1 MLRLSYNEKIVLA
14 VAISYGRLA
23 TVAQAPYFFAWKSY
37 GFQTFS
43 SSSFDFKPEFSI
55 DKAFCICHVQ
65 CTASDVSLQ
74 SKLPLFIRFSL
85 FFRFS
90 DEREDVQ
97 KKTFGKWINSQ
108 LIKVRGVL
116 YISSWIMTLKNKK
129 SIHLLDQFFIGDGL
143 VLRSPR
149 WNAITSLTE
158 CVDWSNLCE
167 YTTHFC

>member
-1 MLRLSYNEKIVLA
+1 MAGWLLLPGLRISLLEKV
-14 VAISYGRLA
+14 
-23 TVAQAPYFFAWKSY
+23 TVFKHFLLLLL
-37 GFQTFS
+37 TS
-43 SSSFDFKPEFSI
+43 SLNSPLTKP
-55 DKAFCICHVQ
+55 FCICHVQ
-65 CTASDVSLQ
+65 CTASNVSLQ

>member
-1 MLRLSYNEKIVLA
+1 MAGWLLLPGLRISLLEKVTVFKHFLLLLLTSSLNSPLTKPFAFVTCSVL
-14 VAISYGRLA
+14 L
-23 TVAQAPYFFAWKSY
+23 QMFPFNLNCHC
-37 GFQTFS
+37 
-43 SSSFDFKPEFSI
+43 SFD
-55 DKAFCICHVQ
+55 
-65 CTASDVSLQ
+65 SL
-74 SKLPLFIRFSL
+74 F